1 MAQPPDRRGSG
12 PERLEYPKHVPD
24 PDGLAII
31 PPLQTFAPAIFR
43 PISKD
48 EALCDVTSTT
58 KLELLQAELEGLDAH
73 AISTNEN
80 FLALCIRERER
91 ILQDGRR
98 YEVLEDIEGTA
109 APDIPRGVEPE
120 HLNTMIA
127 NMEAK
132 PHPADTYPDTP
143 QQILQPSF
151 EGPHRSLREC
161 QANAMMGFVLRSAQM
176 AGARDTDLVAYRAK
190 IEAEIKKEQLG
201 QEQVRRAN

>member
-1 MAQPPDRRGSG
+1 MAQPPDRCGSG

-98 YEVLEDIEGTA
+98 YELLENIEDTA
-109 APDIPRGVEPE
+109 VPDISRGVEPE
-120 HLNTMIA
+120 HLNTIIF

-132 PHPADTYPDTP
+132 PHPDTYPDTP
-143 QQILQPSF
+143 QIPQPSF
-151 EGPHRSLREC
+151 EGPNRSLREC
-161 QANAMMGFVLRSAQM
+161 QANVTMGFVLRSAQM
-176 AGARDTDLVAYRAK
+176 AGARDTELAAYRAK